1 MMRLKTATALLTVA
15 LLSQFAPVQIGY
27 SQSTGPGAV
36 GAGTQNLLYVNVK
49 VWLEGPYNSGAMTTS
64 LNPAT
69 LPTTQPYGGGD
80 FTGTPMEYA
89 GSEAVA
95 DWTGARASVVDW
107 VLVELRTTT
116 AAASAVATRAGLLM
130 SDGSIKDTDG
140 TSELIFTT
148 PPGDHYIVVR
158 HRNHIPIMSNAVVTL
173 DATTPSTQY
182 DMTVEANIYSG
193 VGAGGAKE
201 VDTGVFAL
209 FTGDA
214 NGSGGTGAEDQA
226 IWLGENGFAGY
237 LQSDYN
243 LSAGAGAE
251 DQALWLGNP
260 SRLTLVPEN

>member
-1 MMRLKTATALLTVA
+1 MRLKTATALLLVA
-15 LLSQFAPVQIGY
+15 LISQFAPVNAGF
-27 SQSTGPGAV
+27 SQTAGPDPI

-49 VWLEGPYNSGAMTTS
+49 VWLEGAYDSGSMTTS
-64 LNPAT
+64 LNPGS
-69 LPTTQPYGGGD
+69 LPTSQPYNGGD

-89 GSEAVA
+89 GSESVA
-95 DWTGARASVVDW
+95 DWTGARASAVDW

-130 SDGSIKDTDG
+130 SNGTIRDTDG

-148 PPGDHYIVVR
+148 APGDHYIVVR
-158 HRNHIPIMSNAVVTL
+158 HRNHIPIMSNSVVTL
-173 DATTPSTQY
+173 GATTPSTQY

-193 VGAGGAKE
+193 VGSGGAKS

-209 FTGDA
+209 FAGDA